1 MGAAVAERAAVMK
14 RAAGTNQP
22 VSRAAVAAL
31 ALSLAWAPLGAA
43 ELLDRVLAV
52 VSGTVITLSDARASL
67 AFGFV
72 GAEPAGDR
80 IAAAVRWL
88 IDRQLVLDE
97 VLRSGGEEVD
107 QARVAREM
115 AAIKGR
121 FASEAA
127 FEAELERLGLGGG
140 RAMAFVRETLEARRY
155 VDRRFGASVEPSEEE
170 LRDYYARHLERFVR
184 DGRQLDF
191 VEAADDVRT
200 ALQNERREQA
210 VATWLDRLRRRS
222 SVVEIYR
229 APR

>member
-1 MGAAVAERAAVMK
+1 
-14 RAAGTNQP
+14 
-22 VSRAAVAAL
+22 
-31 ALSLAWAPLGAA
+31 
-43 ELLDRVLAV
+43 
-52 VSGTVITLSDARASL
+52 
-67 AFGFV
+67 
-72 GAEPAGDR
+72 
-80 IAAAVRWL
+80 
-88 IDRQLVLDE
+88 
-97 VLRSGGEEVD
+97 
-107 QARVAREM
+107 
-115 AAIKGR
+115 
-121 FASEAA
+121 
-127 FEAELERLGLGGG
+127 
-140 RAMAFVRETLEARRY
+140 MAFVRETLEARRY